1 MTKQYSIYK
10 TLIFDFIVHPVGP
23 VRAIEVGPGMCR
35 GKGWTF
41 DNWPIGKGLQVERH
55 PLIEHICIVFNL
67 SFFDSKKQLHRYYKP
82 ILNHYCEL

>member
-67 SFFDSKKQLHRYYKP
+67 SFLTVRNSYIGIINQF
-82 ILNHYCEL
+82 